1 MLPRSFKFAKAH
13 KGPLSSVFY
22 LKQSLSF
29 RLSDTT
35 FPHHFGLVA
44 LQPCRITAAQLTAI
58 VFGIKRKI
66 KQDAVLF
73 LRVFPHFPV
82 TSKPAEVRMGNGKGS
97 VDY

>member
-1 MLPRSFKFAKAH
+1 MLPKSFKFAKFH
-13 KGPLSSVFY
+13 KGSLSSVFY
-22 LKQSLSF
+22 LKQSLC
-29 RLSDTT
+29 LSHLNYTY
-35 FPHHFGLVA
+35 HYGLVA
-44 LQPCRITAAQLTAI
+44 LQPCRITGAQLSAI

-82 TSKPAEVRMGNGKGS
+82 TAKPAEVRMGNGKGS